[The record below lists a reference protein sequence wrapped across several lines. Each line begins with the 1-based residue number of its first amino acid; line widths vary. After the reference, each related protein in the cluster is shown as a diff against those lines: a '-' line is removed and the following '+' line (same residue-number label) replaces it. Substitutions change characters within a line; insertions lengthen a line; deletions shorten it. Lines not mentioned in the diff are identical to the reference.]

1 MLNCTTRL
9 SLDACRVPG
18 LVLFFICALQFQPF
32 KMIYLDEE
40 TIGEPYMIF
49 SKQQKQ
55 TLPAGAP
62 VINRHIQQGANL
74 RPKAVDASFCGARRF
89 FAAHFPARFEA
100 FLCYSWLLYS
110 PDGGMP
116 SGNRKYQT
124 ICRTLLDSRRL

>member
-1 MLNCTTRL
+1 
-9 SLDACRVPG
+9 
-18 LVLFFICALQFQPF
+18 
-32 KMIYLDEE
+32 MIYLDEE

-62 VINRHIQQGANL
+62 VRYLPSSAEDAAGAPVINRHIQQGADL
-74 RPKAVDASFCGARRF
+74 RPEAVDASFCGARRF

-124 ICRTLLDSRRL
+124 IFRTLLDSRRL